1 MQNQGLTMDL
11 LSKYV
16 AEMYRA
22 FSAFLTLFDIQD
34 TLNQISALNSKALI
48 VNSHLP
54 EFVSA
59 QLLSRLMTDG
69 ISLEETLVSV
79 GDPYGWRCTRW
90 LRVKCQ
96 CFRYCS
102 GDGELKQL
110 LCRRTLNPTWIQLLR
125 YLLHWSGAADK
136 LSSDNMSWF

>member
-1 MQNQGLTMDL
+1 MDL

-48 VNSHLP
+48 VYSHLP

-59 QLLSRLMTDG
+59 QLLSRLRTDG

-79 GDPYGWRCTRW
+79 GDPYG
-90 LRVKCQ
+90 
-96 CFRYCS
+96 
-102 GDGELKQL
+102 
-110 LCRRTLNPTWIQLLR
+110 
-125 YLLHWSGAADK
+125 
-136 LSSDNMSWF
+136 